1 MVESSNT
8 FETKKQEI
16 LRLFYADEP
25 LQAAEKFK
33 QLVEEAG
40 VEGSGVSEG
49 QVVEFQATEEI
60 RKLLTDVEILDAFRE
75 QIAGIES
82 GADKSWTV
90 YKDQEELKIFYKLEE
105 GFANCTLYMEKV
117 INAPMINLMAVLA
130 EAQLYDQWIPLTKK
144 SVVLG
149 KVSNFRQS
157 AEFHYKLPWP
167 LHPRAMYIGACGI

>member
-1 MVESSNT
+1 M
-8 FETKKQEI
+8 EI
-16 LRLFYADEP
+16 L
-25 LQAAEKFK
+25 
-33 QLVEEAG
+33 G
-40 VEGSGVSEG
+40 
-49 QVVEFQATEEI
+49 
-60 RKLLTDVEILDAFRE
+60 AFRE

-82 GADKSWTV
+82 GSDKSWTV